1 MLGNGIIRGTA
12 YDLRAETFDYFLPD
26 RSWEIAG
33 WARLARRYGKHVVE
47 WMCNTGELACGLA
60 RRDFEVIGV
69 DLVPEM
75 LLVAERR
82 AAALPPEKRPH
93 WIQDDIRDA
102 ALARRDKDVAII
114 AGDIF
119 GQLLTRSDQLDA
131 LSTVWRHLRPGGVL
145 ALTARRAPHESSP
158 TKTGIYGPSRATP
171 PELSLRKVVRQRYD
185 AETQLLTT
193 HERVEIKRQDHQR
206 HFEYTYALRLFHPD
220 EIVRL
225 LTQAGFV
232 GIGMFG
238 DYDLQPWRQGA
249 REWIICAERPL
260 A

>member
-1 MLGNGIIRGTA
+1 MLGNGVIRGTA
-12 YDLRAETFDYFLPD
+12 YDLRAETFDYFWPD

-33 WARLARRYGKHVVE
+33 WARLARRYGKHIVE

-60 RRDFEVIGV
+60 RRNFEAIGV

-82 AAALPPEKRPH
+82 ASALPPERRPH

-114 AGDIF
+114 AGNAF

-131 LSTVWRHLRPGGVL
+131 LSTVWRHLRPGGAL
-145 ALTARRAPHESSP
+145 ALTARRALRESVP
-158 TKTGIYGPSRATP
+158 TKTGIYGPSRPTP
-171 PELSLRKVVRQRYD
+171 TELSLRKVVRQQYD
-185 AETQLLTT
+185 AETQLLTM
-193 HERVEIKRQDHQR
+193 HERVEIRREDHKR
-206 HFEYTYALRLFHPD
+206 HFEYAYSVRLFHPD

-238 DYDLQPWRQGA
+238 DYDLKPWRQGA